1 MTNSWQPD
9 RKQNAGTFSTDRGS
23 DTRKGHKRQ
32 TLVCERRI
40 ATFGRSREAARL
52 ECVNAGGQARQLPR
66 HGILVEHALG
76 DRPVQF
82 GLRQLK
88 SRSGSLLIT
97 AIDRRLDL
105 LDESAHAAH
114 PGPVDRRAFGDLA
127 YALFRRFVTGHARS
141 R

>member
-1 MTNSWQPD
+1 MATGPKTERRNVFHRP
-9 RKQNAGTFSTDRGS
+9 RVGYA
-23 DTRKGHKRQ
+23 KRPQ
-32 TLVCERRI
+32 TPNVGMRAARI

-66 HGILVEHALG
+66 HSILVEHALG